1 MEINPGTASL
11 LATAANI
18 AQNNAQIIF
27 DKIKA
32 ARASKN
38 KDETINRLEE
48 IINDLI
54 HEKNQL
60 IQILQVYEEQ
70 LITQKM
76 SEDDINYITDKI
88 VPLLEQFLDSIE
100 GEETIKA
107 RQALEILKPLLSKE
121 TFNILQLLGFNF
133 KRAIGEPLTQLLNA
147 IITSKIPVTA
157 EKQMEYQMLVEQR
170 NIEYFK
176 ILQDEEASQRLLKL
190 TEKTVKMIDS
200 L

>member
-1 MEINPGTASL
+1 S
-11 LATAANI
+11 
-18 AQNNAQIIF
+18 
-27 DKIKA
+27 
-32 ARASKN
+32 
-38 KDETINRLEE
+38 
-48 IINDLI
+48 
-54 HEKNQL
+54 
-60 IQILQVYEEQ
+60 
-70 LITQKM
+70 M
-76 SEDDINYITDKI
+76 SIYI
-88 VPLLEQFLDSIE
+88 EQFLDSIE

-176 ILQDEEASQRLLKL
+176 IIQDEEASQRLLKL
-190 TEKTVKMIDS
+190 TEKTVKND
-200 L
+200 

>member
-18 AQNNAQIIF
+18 AQNGAQMIF
-27 DKIKA
+27 DKMKA
-32 ARASKN
+32 ARAAKT

-48 IINDLI
+48 IITDLI

-70 LITQKM
+70 LITQKI
-76 SEDDINYITDKI
+76 SDDDINYITDKI
-88 VPLLEQFLDSIE
+88 VPLLEQFLDNIE
-100 GEETIKA
+100 GEETVKA
-107 RQALEILKPLLSKE
+107 KQALEILKPLLSKE

-133 KRAIGEPLTQLLNA
+133 KRAIGEPLTQLLSA

-157 EKQMEYQMLVEQR
+157 EKQIEYQMLIEQR

-190 TEKTVKMIDS
+190 TEKTMEMFDS
-200 L
+200 V

>member
-1 MEINPGTASL
+1 MEVSPGMASL
-11 LATAANI
+11 AATAVNI
-18 AQNNAQIIF
+18 VQNSAQIIS
-27 DKIKA
+27 DKIKT
-32 ARASKN
+32 ARALKN

-60 IQILQVYEEQ
+60 IQILQIYEEQ
-70 LITQKM
+70 LITQKI
-76 SEDDINYITDKI
+76 SDADIDYITDKI
-88 VPLLEQFLDSIE
+88 VPLLEQFLNSNED
-100 GEETIKA
+100 EEMVKA
-107 RQALEILKPLLSKE
+107 RQALEILKPILSKE

-133 KRAIGEPLTQLLNA
+133 KRAIGEPLTQLLSA
-147 IITSKIPVTA
+147 IITSKIPIAA
-157 EKQMEYQMLVEQR
+157 EKQMEYQMLIEQR